1 MADQTEAALV
11 GGIGA
16 AAAVVVQRLDRNS
29 DRSRDAKQLARDAQ
43 DSVEELKAQILPWRG
58 GDYERVS
65 ADRVADALG
74 GIAYGTRTVEPQ
86 PETFATLPQPL
97 PRPVM
102 TRDLAQ
108 NVAAYPGNTNA
119 YTPGGKLVNP
129 GEAFEGQQFGMGVA
143 LASAETR
150 AALMGLMQ
158 PRPSNP
164 SAEHLGKI
172 FDFFRSLG
180 IELENGDLT
189 TESIRSSVHALLS
202 SQFGSRKLGQYL
214 STGAIITGAS
224 TETIVYE
231 FLIPAGTLRNP
242 GDQLMLRGYGRQ
254 ISTNAAD
261 VTTERVRLNGSA
273 GTILA
278 EHGANFGAGV
288 AIIDELTFTYL
299 PGQIR
304 ASGLMLPNGTPA
316 SPLVAFDPTVEN
328 RLTITVQ
335 HGTNNAANQ
344 TRYDEGTLFLVK

>member
-1 MADQTEAALV
+1 MSQTEAALAGAV
-11 GGIGA
+11 GA
-16 AAAVVVQRLDRNS
+16 AAAVVKQRMDQNS
-29 DRSRDAKQLARDAQ
+29 DRSREARAIARETQ
-43 DSVEELKAQILPWRG
+43 NEVEDLKAQILPWRG
-58 GDYERVS
+58 GDYERVT
-65 ADRVADALG
+65 ADLVADALG
-74 GIAYGTRTVEPQ
+74 GIAYGTRNVEEQPATFPTV
-86 PETFATLPQPL
+86 PQPL

-108 NVAAYPGNTNA
+108 TVAAYPGNTNA
-119 YTPGGKLVNP
+119 YTPDGKLVHP

-143 LASAETR
+143 LAAAEAR
-150 AALMGLMQ
+150 AMLMGLMQ
-158 PRPSNP
+158 PRTSNP
-164 SAEHLGKI
+164 TAAHLGAI

-180 IELENGDLT
+180 IELENPDLT
-189 TESIRSSVHALLS
+189 SESIRASIHGLLA

-214 STGAIITGAS
+214 STGALFTGVS

-231 FLIPAGTLRNP
+231 FVIPAGSLRNP
-242 GDQLMLRGYGRQ
+242 GDQLMFRGYARQ

-261 VTTERVRLNGSA
+261 VTTERIRLNGSA

-328 RLTITVQ
+328 RLTITLQ